1 MAPAPADATPRPE
14 RDPRP
19 GLSGLEPGVLEAW
32 FRERCEPAYRARQ
45 VADAVWGGRAAATGE
60 ARTLPNALRAEV
72 DAAFRFDTVA
82 DTELQTADAGLTEKA
97 LHRLSDGALIESVLM
112 HYRSGPASGS
122 VTRCASRA
130 RRAALSAARSARRVS
145 SASPATSRRPRSSTR
160 SGMRRGASPPTIAA

>member
-1 MAPAPADATPRPE
+1 MAPAPDAAPRPD

-32 FRERCEPAYRARQ
+32 FTERGEPPYRARQ

-60 ARTLPNALRAEV
+60 ARTLPTAPRAEI

-97 LHRLSDGALIESVLM
+97 LHRLSAGAPVETVPL
-112 HYRSGPASGS
+112 HRPAKPAHAGP
-122 VTRCASRA
+122 
-130 RRAALSAARSARRVS
+130 
-145 SASPATSRRPRSSTR
+145 
-160 SGMRRGASPPTIAA
+160 